1 MAQFNTKNQ
10 SSIVAKRWFTDI
22 DINMALHPESG
33 DTALKQ
39 DINAIKR
46 SVKNI
51 LLSNHYERPFKPS
64 LGANMRGM
72 LFELATSETK
82 IIKRNITE
90 AIRSFEP
97 RASVENISAFLEGNS
112 MNVTVLFSIR
122 NVPGTHNLDV
132 VVERVR

>member
-33 DTALKQ
+33 DTALKY

-51 LLSNHYERPFKPS
+51 LLTNHYERPFKPS

>member
-33 DTALKQ
+33 DAALKY
-39 DINAIKR
+39 DINAVKR
-46 SVKNI
+46 SVKSI
-51 LLSNHYERPFKPS
+51 LLTNHYERPFKPS

-82 IIKRNITE
+82 VIKRNITE

>member
-33 DTALKQ
+33 DAALKY
-39 DINAIKR
+39 DINAVKR

-51 LLSNHYERPFKPS
+51 LLTNHYERPFKPS
-64 LGANMRGM
+64 LGANMRGWI
-72 LFELATSETK
+72 FELATSETK
-82 IIKRNITE
+82 VIKRNITE

>member
-33 DTALKQ
+33 DAALKY
-39 DINAIKR
+39 DINAVKR

-51 LLSNHYERPFKPS
+51 LLTNHYERPFKPS

-82 IIKRNITE
+82 VIKRNITE

>member
-22 DINMALHPESG
+22 DIYMALHPESG
-33 DTALKQ
+33 DAALKY
-39 DINAIKR
+39 DINAVKR

-51 LLSNHYERPFKPS
+51 LLTNHYERPFKPS

-82 IIKRNITE
+82 VIKRNITE

-97 RASVENISAFLEGNS
+97 RESVENISAFLEGNS